1 MHRNIRLPLLA
12 SGILCGM
19 ACSLLQ
25 RPAPSESPASGAV
38 PAVTSAEP
46 AVPTATAIP
55 PSPTPEPDPIRFI
68 NRQSYRVN
76 SVWTV
81 ANAGFA
87 ITELRVYLPK
97 PVDWDEQKDVRV
109 TNTTPDGVKEGL
121 NTVFGDEFFS
131 WRLYNQPTV
140 GKSVV
145 FSTAFTF
152 TAFETRTQIDPKNV
166 SPYNRL
172 SSLYKLYTRPEPYI
186 ESGDPEI
193 RALADTVSGSE
204 TDPYLRAK
212 KFYDYVV
219 DTIRYQSVDGLIGAK
234 AVLRSGAGE
243 CGDYSALFIAL
254 ARAAGIPARS
264 VVGFWAISGTDQAHV
279 WAEFYLEDIGWIPVD
294 PTVGQAQREKDGV
307 MEYYF
312 GNMDNQR
319 VILSKGFNVRLEP
332 SAPDGYVAPLVQ
344 TAFWWYWGSSG
355 DGSRVTLDHTLWS
368 VSRI

>member
-1 MHRNIRLPLLA
+1 MHRNIRLALLA
-12 SGILCGM
+12 SGILCGLG
-19 ACSLLQ
+19 CSLIRGSTSAGSPAVQ
-25 RPAPSESPASGAV
+25 PAPTDTPAAAEA
-38 PAVTSAEP
+38 PA
-46 AVPTATAIP
+46 ATAQP
-55 PSPTPEPDPIRFI
+55 PTQTPKGDPIQYVS
-68 NRQSYRVN
+68 RQSYRVN

-81 ANAGFA
+81 ANSGFA

-109 TNTTPDGVKEGL
+109 TNTTPDGMKEGL
-121 NTVFGDEFFS
+121 DTVFGDEFFS
-131 WRLYNQPTV
+131 WHLYNQPTV

-152 TAFETRTQIDPKNV
+152 TAFETRTQIDPKSV

-172 SSLYKLYTRPEPYI
+172 STLYKLYTRSEPYI

-193 RALADTVSGSE
+193 RALADTIVGSE
-204 TDPYLRAK
+204 TNPYLRAK

-264 VVGFWAISGTDQAHV
+264 VVGFWAISGTDQTHV

-307 MEYYF
+307 VEYYF

-332 SAPDGYVAPLVQ
+332 SAPGGYVAPLVQ